1 MALSKGI
8 VPESADFL
16 QKKVDISKIGLG
28 TKSNVFWNCICVY
41 LRDKF

>member
-16 QKKVDISKIGLG
+16 QKKADISKIGLG
-28 TKSNVFWNCICVY
+28 TKSNVF
-41 LRDKF
+41 